1 MEVSCH
7 FCIHNPVQA
16 MARKVEDSSDSET
29 TSRGRKPAA
38 SETPSA
44 PPAEAT
50 KAAVSPFDAQESKE
64 KQKEEKKKDEK
75 DKKKKEK
82 KEKKTGSSPS
92 RGRSRDRRR
101 RKAAAESRRD
111 RSEDK
116 DKKKKKKMK
125 PDKEDF
131 VVVADHTAKP
141 PEPVGGPRKDQWTQG
156 EGAKGTRKGKQKLKC
171 KYCGTYIAGH
181 QSAVDQHQWLNLW
194 CLQHQLWQKM
204 SQHAK
209 DQPESWAKAKLAA
222 KALKDSRQQQ
232 HAKEGVDVVALDPES
247 ERGGS
252 PAPTLKSLLS
262 AGSNKIPASGSKPVE
277 VRRSVSPSPVKKQ
290 EKKKKQKKSSSTSS
304 SGGKKS
310 KRSRGI
316 TINIGR

>member
-82 KEKKTGSSPS
+82 EKKTGSSPS

-116 DKKKKKKMK
+116 DKKKKKKVK

-141 PEPVGGPRKDQWTQG
+141 PEPVGGPR
-156 EGAKGTRKGKQKLKC
+156 
-171 KYCGTYIAGH
+171 
-181 QSAVDQHQWLNLW
+181 
-194 CLQHQLWQKM
+194 
-204 SQHAK
+204 
-209 DQPESWAKAKLAA
+209 
-222 KALKDSRQQQ
+222 
-232 HAKEGVDVVALDPES
+232 
-247 ERGGS
+247 
-252 PAPTLKSLLS
+252 
-262 AGSNKIPASGSKPVE
+262 
-277 VRRSVSPSPVKKQ
+277 
-290 EKKKKQKKSSSTSS
+290 
-304 SGGKKS
+304 
-310 KRSRGI
+310 
-316 TINIGR
+316 

>member
-16 MARKVEDSSDSET
+16 MARKVEDTSDSET

-50 KAAVSPFDAQESKE
+50 EAAVSPFDAQESKE
-64 KQKEEKKKDEK
+64 KQKEKKKKDEK

-82 KEKKTGSSPS
+82 KDRKTVSSPS
-92 RGRSRDRRR
+92 RGRSRERRR
-101 RKAAAESRRD
+101 RKPSAESRKD
-111 RSEDK
+111 KSDDK
-116 DKKKKKKMK
+116 DKKKTKKAK
-125 PDKEDF
+125 PAEEEF

-141 PEPVGGPRKDQWTQG
+141 AEPVGGPRKDHWTQG
-156 EGAKGTRKGKQKLKC
+156 EGGKGTRKGKQKLKC

-232 HAKEGVDVVALDPES
+232 HAKDGVDVEALDPES

-252 PAPTLKSLLS
+252 PAPTLKSQLS
-262 AGSNKIPASGSKPVE
+262 AGSNKIPASGSQPVE

>member
-1 MEVSCH
+1 MEISCH

-50 KAAVSPFDAQESKE
+50 EAAVSPFDAQESKE
-64 KQKEEKKKDEK
+64 KQKEKKKKKEK

-82 KEKKTGSSPS
+82 DRKTVSSPS

-101 RKAAAESRRD
+101 RKPAAESRKD
-111 RSEDK
+111 KSDDK
-116 DKKKKKKMK
+116 DKKKTKKAK
-125 PDKEDF
+125 PDEEEF

-141 PEPVGGPRKDQWTQG
+141 AEPVGGPRKEHWTQG

-204 SQHAK
+204 SQRAK
-209 DQPESWAKAKLAA
+209 DQPESWAKAKLARKGVEGQPPA
-222 KALKDSRQQQ
+222 AARQ
-232 HAKEGVDVVALDPES
+232 G
-247 ERGGS
+247 
-252 PAPTLKSLLS
+252 
-262 AGSNKIPASGSKPVE
+262 
-277 VRRSVSPSPVKKQ
+277 RR
-290 EKKKKQKKSSSTSS
+290 
-304 SGGKKS
+304 
-310 KRSRGI
+310 
-316 TINIGR
+316 